1 MISTAE
7 SSMVSRQID
16 QQLLLRNKSGPNLS
30 FLRRRCPLS
39 HPWQRIHQR
48 RHCLLLACSRSESQ
62 NARAFSKQ
70 QQSMHV
76 FSSAARAVETTDWSS
91 SETGTYRYRTDPGTV
106 AAGGPRCRNKDR
118 VGACPVRRPG
128 VADGASHAADRAWRR
143 KLRHRAAASVAGVGG
158 GDPFGASGTRC
169 DGSQPRGRMWRNRF
183 SAVCF
188 YGCRFSSK
196 LLLTTATRLHELGL
210 TDE

>member
-16 QQLLLRNKSGPNLS
+16 QQLLVRNKSGPNLS

-158 GDPFGASGTRC
+158 GQVETLSALPERDATGPG
-169 DGSQPRGRMWRNRF
+169 GRTWRNRV

-188 YGCRFSSK
+188 YGCSFSSK
-196 LLLTTATRLHELGL
+196 PLTTASLRHDCTSL
-210 TDE
+210 D